1 MQVKM
6 RGKGQGQS
14 NGGGGCDCGVVV
26 RAKVVGAS
34 GLCGPRECSFGRVAL
49 FLECRSAHV
58 IVYRHAASTA
68 LALVCAR
75 WCAMRGGS
83 LCTIVERTAQGGI
96 HIVINLMLI
105 QTTTMLV
112 G

>member
-14 NGGGGCDCGVVV
+14 NGGGGCDCGAVV

-58 IVYRHAASTA
+58 IVYRHVVCTA
-68 LALVCAR
+68 LAPVCPR
-75 WCAMRGGS
+75 LCGGS
-83 LCTIVERTAQGGI
+83 LCTIVERTAESDI
-96 HIVINLMLI
+96 HIVINTMLI

>member
-1 MQVKM
+1 M

-49 FLECRSAHV
+49 FLECRRAHV

-75 WCAMRGGS
+75 WCAMRGGGS

>member
-6 RGKGQGQS
+6 RGQGQGQS

-58 IVYRHAASTA
+58 IVYRHVVCTA
-68 LALVCAR
+68 LAPVCPR
-75 WCAMRGGS
+75 LCGGS
-83 LCTIVERTAQGGI
+83 LCTIIDERTAEGVI
-96 HIVINLMLI
+96 HIVINPMLI
-105 QTTTMLV
+105 QATTMLV

>member
-6 RGKGQGQS
+6 RGQGQGQS

-68 LALVCAR
+68 SAGLRATCR
-75 WCAMRGGS
+75 GS
-83 LCTIVERTAQGGI
+83 LCTIVDERTAEGVI
-96 HIVINLMLI
+96 HTVINPMLI
-105 QTTTMLV
+105 QATTMLV